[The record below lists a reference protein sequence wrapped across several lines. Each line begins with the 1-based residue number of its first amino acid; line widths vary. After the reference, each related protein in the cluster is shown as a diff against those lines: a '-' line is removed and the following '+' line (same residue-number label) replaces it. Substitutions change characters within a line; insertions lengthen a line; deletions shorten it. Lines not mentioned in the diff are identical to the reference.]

1 MDPVES
7 EAEFQ
12 FHREAVASLV
22 AHALNSLPD
31 PGNGDPPCCA
41 AECAP
46 CNTLKRLQARGLLSD
61 WVRPYIIT
69 SSADPDEPGCD
80 WWQGSARHGGVR
92 WDWVTA
98 RVCVSPAAC
107 SAPAQCLLSLDGFDD
122 AG

>member
-1 MDPVES
+1 MDPVKS

-46 CNTLKRLQARGLLSD
+46 CNTLKRLQARGELSD
-61 WVRPYIIT
+61 WVRPYVAS
-69 SSADPDEPGCD
+69 SSADQQNPGWD
-80 WWQGSARHGGVR
+80 WWSGSVASGSVR
-92 WDWVTA
+92 WDWVTE
-98 RVCVSPAAC
+98 RVCVDSRAC
-107 SAPAQCLLSLDGFDD
+107 IAPGQCVASAPPDD
-122 AG
+122 AA